1 MWPTA
6 PFFPEQASDVAR
18 SVDHLFLFALAGLV
32 VFSTLIAVLILFFAI
47 KFQRRRP
54 DEIGVDVYE
63 TSPKSHV
70 LEIVWSAIPLGLMMV
85 LFVWGLRVYFE
96 QNRPPAN
103 AAQFYVTGKQWMWK
117 IQHPEGKR
125 EINELHVPKGK
136 PIRLRMISED
146 VIHDFFVPA
155 FRIHVDVLPSRYT
168 TYWFEAN
175 KTGTFHL
182 FCGQYCGVEHSR
194 MVGHVIVMEPH
205 EYEAWLKYGNAG
217 PSVLASGEELFA
229 AKACNTCHRPDS
241 AARAPILNG
250 IVGTKVALAD
260 GSTVTVNDDYIRE
273 SILNPASKVVAGYQ
287 PLMPTFKGTIT
298 EEELM
303 QLVNYVKSLSKEA
316 TKEPAKTAEATK
328 R

>member
-1 MWPTA
+1 MVPTA
-6 PFFPEQASDVAR
+6 PFFPEAASDIAR
-18 SVDHLFLFALAGLV
+18 SVDHLFLFALVCLI
-32 VFSTLIAVLILFFAI
+32 VFSTLIATLILVFAV
-47 KFQRRRP
+47 KFHRKRP
-54 DEIGVDVYE
+54 DEVGVDVYE
-63 TSPKSHV
+63 TSPKSHA
-70 LEIVWSAIPLGLMMV
+70 LELVWSAIPLGLMMI

-96 QNRPPAN
+96 ENRPPAN
-103 AAQFYVTGKQWMWK
+103 AVQYDVTGRQWMWK

-136 PIRLRMISED
+136 PIKLRMISED

-155 FRIHVDVLPSRYT
+155 FRMHVDVLPSRYT
-168 TYWFEAN
+168 TYWFQAN
-175 KTGTFHL
+175 RTGTFHL
-182 FCGQYCGVEHSR
+182 FCGQYCGTEHSR
-194 MVGHVIVMEPH
+194 MVGYVIVMEPH
-205 EYEAWLKYGNAG
+205 EYEAWLEHGNAG

-229 AKACNTCHRPDS
+229 AKSCNTCHRPDS

-273 SILNPASKVVAGYQ
+273 SILNPAAKVVAGYQ

-303 QLVNYVKSLSKEA
+303 QLVNYVKSMSREA
-316 TKEPAKTAEATK
+316 AKK
-328 R
+328 